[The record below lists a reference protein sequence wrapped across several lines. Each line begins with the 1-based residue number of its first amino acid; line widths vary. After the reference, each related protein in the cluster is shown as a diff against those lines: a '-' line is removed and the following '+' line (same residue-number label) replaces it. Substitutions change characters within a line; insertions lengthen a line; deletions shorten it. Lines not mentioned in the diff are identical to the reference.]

1 MFKLS
6 FTHGEKSNSIQK
18 LRIAASPDS
27 RRATCAAVFTLQVDN
42 DQLRKEVAEAKKKE
56 EKLKSELA
64 EERLAVSMSE
74 LSRGVPL
81 PV

>member
-1 MFKLS
+1 MKTLCLNCAQNGAESYKLAQ
-6 FTHGEKSNSIQK
+6 TVEE
-18 LRIAASPDS
+18 LR
-27 RRATCAAVFTLQVDN
+27 AAVFTLQVDN
-42 DQLRKEVAEAKKKE
+42 DQLRKEVAETKKKE

-74 LSRGVPL
+74 PSRGVPL